1 MPDTL
6 ELDSS
11 WTVALS
17 NIIYP
22 FSFSLLGDSEEQ
34 ESITIYR
41 RYGKELLSVRIEI
54 PDLSFAS
61 EEALEEAI
69 NAILLDAWKKELDR
83 EREEMRL
90 EENKKRIYG
99 NFRKRRAVET
109 ISEQLVKNGY
119 FDLSKEISFNF
130 MKFLGKQGIRLPPI
144 SPHAIDGIEMVR
156 FTPNQDQIELIK
168 QALDEFT
175 NPPSANQNEEHST
188 VTPIEETIEST
199 PQTHPEVEQKE
210 KLPTAEYESFIQQ
223 LETEG
228 YFDMPKDRAYK
239 FIQYLNKEIK
249 GAKLPV
255 LSSVPESSVETVRLK
270 PQTEQKDIIIN
281 AIKSFASTSPSEQK
295 SENPLQEEVEN
306 YSSKTEED
314 NSKEDLEKT
323 ESLPTSD
330 ETPIPKSPVKD
341 APTEAPVVSEE
352 KSDDI
357 QQDTE
362 KQKDKTPLDGK
373 ITPLSDT
380 LTDEQKTLID
390 MAVRAATRS
399 LTNSVG
405 LAKQQSQLNK
415 ALNQKYWEDA
425 RYNYALIDEE
435 VTDGVIPKRKIPATI
450 LKWVIT
456 QLKLL
461 VGRRNEINKW
471 IQECLD
477 AKDSVSEAQKET
489 VAAESRGDVTEARKA
504 ADRAKAAEQKVK
516 GLANQV
522 DEAVAGQKILSEE
535 IVGKVEAELSKQ
547 DDETSSSKITTPD
560 DEELSS
566 HEKNENFEKQDKHGS
581 EEPKEHSEDKQENAK
596 EPSTHEE
603 ENIEEEAESIN
614 EVAEQPSEDK
624 YEKDEE
630 PSAPAEE
637 EIADEEHEDEEPHG
651 TSEDT
656 QENAKEP
663 STHEEENNEEEAES
677 NNEVA
682 EEPSEDTQEKDED
695 PSTIVEAE
703 NIELHDQEVTEET
716 SEEILENVQESTAH
730 EDEKNIKP
738 REEIEQEVTET
749 PDETSEE
756 ILENVQEST
765 THEDEK
771 NIEPREEIEQEV
783 TEEHVES
790 SKEKIQ
796 EFPGVINEDK
806 EPWTPPLEEPVPHSR
821 HNLEDNES
829 HELPTINEE
838 DAVEPWSP
846 EKEGLGKPQESPA
859 IINKEVARTPP
870 EKVSNLPT
878 IEEEPEQDEIQTEDL
893 SSLPELPRPEMLI
906 ADPPERPSFWKS
918 FFGDGGRHV
927 EELPHQE
934 NEHQQT
940 APEDLNDSEPKKL
953 HLAEY
958 AYPPE
963 YLKMLLSFSNIQLAD
978 PKYQWV
984 SILYDKVHKR
994 FHVFL
999 QGNVQFIKLSRQLA
1013 YTLGFDSEK
1022 VHSGQVAKYMPDISG
1037 GVRQFLV
1044 YAPKLVENSII
1055 GNVTAPLLRVVNV
1068 SGGPGESISEVYM
1081 TEHHHRLRLHDMRI
1095 FVKQVDLSMSL
1106 NNAIARH
1113 LEQSPAK
1120 YAYRK
1125 IEIRSVFLGK
1135 GRQEITHA
1143 AFTISFSNIQLADPK
1158 YQWVSILYDK
1168 VQHQNIFIFHS
1179 QRFGFDNRF
1188 RSCFTLLGKT
1198 FSSVEQF
1205 FIWQKARFFGDL
1217 EIAEEVLMLDNP
1229 ITIRRIGKRIR
1240 GYNQI
1245 EWNSVRNKVM
1255 YTGLWAKFTQNMQLF
1270 NQLRATND
1278 GLIAQASASELYWS
1292 NGVCPKSARLKD
1304 PSQWEGEN
1312 YLRKLLMELRSEINS
1327 SIY

>member
-199 PQTHPEVEQKE
+199 PQTQPEVEQKE
-210 KLPTAEYESFIQQ
+210 ISEYESFIQQ
-223 LETEG
+223 LEMEG
-228 YFDMPKDRAYK
+228 YFDMPKA
-239 FIQYLNKEIK
+239 
-249 GAKLPV
+249 P
-255 LSSVPESSVETVRLK
+255 SESSFVRLKPQTEFGKLFVRLK

-330 ETPIPKSPVKD
+330 DPPIPKSPVTD
-341 APTEAPVVSEE
+341 APTEAPVASEE

-362 KQKDKTPLDGK
+362 KQKDKTPLDGN
-373 ITPLSDT
+373 IPSLSDASPS

-399 LTNSVG
+399 LTNSVE
-405 LAKQQSQLNK
+405 LAKQQSHLNK
-415 ALNQKYWEDA
+415 DLNQKYWVDA
-425 RYNYALIDEE
+425 RYKYALLDEE
-435 VTDGVIPKRKIPATI
+435 VTLHETGVTKRKVPATL
-450 LKWVIT
+450 LKLVVT

-461 VGRRNEINKW
+461 FSRRNEIDKW

-477 AKDSVSEAQKET
+477 AKDRVSEAQIET

-516 GLANQV
+516 ELADQV
-522 DEAVAGQKILSEE
+522 EEAVAGQKILSEE
-535 IVGKVEAELSKQ
+535 IVGKVKAELSRQ
-547 DDETSSSKITTPD
+547 DDEISSAKITTPD
-560 DEELSS
+560 DEEPSS
-566 HEKNENFEKQDKHGS
+566 HEKDENFEKQDEHGS
-581 EEPKEHSEDKQENAK
+581 EEPKEPSEDKQENSK

-603 ENIEEEAESIN
+603 ENIEEESESID

-630 PSAPAEE
+630 PSAPAGEE
-637 EIADEEHEDEEPHG
+637 NIDAEHEQEVAETPEE

-677 NNEVA
+677 NDEVA

-695 PSTIVEAE
+695 PSTIVEDE
-703 NIELHDQEVTEET
+703 NIEPH
-716 SEEILENVQESTAH
+716 
-730 EDEKNIKP
+730 
-738 REEIEQEVTET
+738 
-749 PDETSEE
+749 
-756 ILENVQEST
+756 
-765 THEDEK
+765 
-771 NIEPREEIEQEV
+771 EEIEQEV
-783 TEEHVES
+783 TEEHE
-790 SKEKIQ
+790 
-796 EFPGVINEDK
+796 
-806 EPWTPPLEEPVPHSR
+806 TVPHSID
-821 HNLEDNES
+821 NLENNES
-829 HELPTINEE
+829 HELLTISEE

-846 EKEGLGKPQESPA
+846 EKEGLGKPQESPS
-859 IINKEVARTPP
+859 IINKEVGWTPP

-878 IEEEPEQDEIQTEDL
+878 IEEESEQEEIQPEDL

-918 FFGDGGRHV
+918 FFGNGGRHV
-927 EELPHQE
+927 EDKTKDKELPHQE
-934 NEHQQT
+934 NENQQT
-940 APEDLNDSEPKKL
+940 APEDLNDSAPKKI

-1013 YTLGFDSEK
+1013 YTLGFASEK

-1068 SGGPGESISEVYM
+1068 SGAPGESVSEVYM
-1081 TEHHHRLRLHDMRI
+1081 TEHHHRLLG
-1095 FVKQVDLSMSL
+1095 K
-1106 NNAIARH
+1106 RH
-1113 LEQSPAK
+1113 PDIT
-1120 YAYRK
+1120 
-1125 IEIRSVFLGK
+1125 IEIRTLTGK
-1135 GRQEITHA
+1135 LVKFHWGTC
-1143 AFTISFSNIQLADPK
+1143 
-1158 YQWVSILYDK
+1158 ILTL
-1168 VQHQNIFIFHS
+1168 HF
-1179 QRFGFDNRF
+1179 QR
-1188 RSCFTLLGKT
+1188 S
-1198 FSSVEQF
+1198 
-1205 FIWQKARFFGDL
+1205 
-1217 EIAEEVLMLDNP
+1217 
-1229 ITIRRIGKRIR
+1229 
-1240 GYNQI
+1240 
-1245 EWNSVRNKVM
+1245 
-1255 YTGLWAKFTQNMQLF
+1255 LF
-1270 NQLRATND
+1270 
-1278 GLIAQASASELYWS
+1278 
-1292 NGVCPKSARLKD
+1292 
-1304 PSQWEGEN
+1304 
-1312 YLRKLLMELRSEINS
+1312 
-1327 SIY
+1327 